1 MEKITIKQLVSRYR
15 FKDIAKELA
24 TVWEHNPIGTDY
36 RDYKILYRRLRE
48 AAAVATGCKI
58 HVSSRWDEEW
68 REGCCEV
75 IGTEDP
81 LPSMVE
87 WHDSLAEVL
96 GMEIVVGKEVAISEK
111 ELLAGLFHEITKMP
125 IEEKTALEKR
135 RYWIPWF
142 NNPRNQWRLRRL
154 KSRITLPYR
163 LLYSKFFYKED
174 VEYMKRPRTRKRNRQ

>member
-1 MEKITIKQLVSRYR
+1 MMEKITIKQLMNRYR

-36 RDYKILYRRLRE
+36 RDYKILYRRLRQ
-48 AAAVATGCKI
+48 AAGVDTGYTI
-58 HVSSRWDEEW
+58 HISSRWDKEW
-68 REGCCEV
+68 QEGRCVV

-81 LPSMVE
+81 LPSLVE

-96 GMEIVVGKEVAISEK
+96 GMEIIVGRDVAINEK

-125 IEEKTALEKR
+125 IEEKRALEKR
-135 RYWIPWF
+135 HYWIPWF

-154 KSRITLPYR
+154 KSTITLPYR
-163 LLYSKFFYKED
+163 LLYSKFLYKEE
-174 VEYMKRPRTRKRNRQ
+174 VVNYKYPRKRKRD